1 MSMITS
7 QRHKYILE
15 KVAKKGFVT
24 VSELSDELNVSTV
37 TIRKDLKVLEE
48 RKLLY
53 KTHGGASVSDPY
65 INDRPV
71 DMKEGIEVEQKELIA
86 KKAAELIIP
95 NDSIIIASG
104 TTVLALAKALNPE
117 RSLTVLTSAMNVSL
131 ALLPHQNIEVVQ
143 LGGSVRRTSS
153 SVVGHY
159 AENMLQNFACSKL
172 FLGVDGIDLDFGL
185 TTTNLMEAQLN
196 QQMMKI
202 AQKVVVIADATKFGK
217 KGFGKICDLDKVDI
231 IITDK
236 RIPDHFVTKIEEL
249 GIQLLIV

>member
-1 MSMITS
+1 MITS

-15 KVAKKGFVT
+15 KVAQKGFVS
-24 VSELSDELNVSTV
+24 VSELGEELNVSTV
-37 TIRKDLKVLEE
+37 TIRKDLKALEE

-53 KTHGGASVSDPY
+53 KTHGGASSIDPY

-71 DMKEGIEVEQKELIA
+71 NLKESIEVEQKELIA
-86 KKAAELIIP
+86 RKAAELVMP

-104 TTVLALAKALNPE
+104 TTVLALAKALHPDRN
-117 RSLTVLTSAMNVSL
+117 LTVLTSAMNVTL
-131 ALLPHQNIEVVQ
+131 ALLQHENIEVVQ
-143 LGGSVRRTSS
+143 LGGIVRKSSS
-153 SVVGHY
+153 SVVGFY
-159 AENMLQNFACSKL
+159 AESMLQNFACSKL

-236 RIPDHFVTKIEEL
+236 RIPEPFVKKTEEL
-249 GIQLLIV
+249 GIQLFIV